1 VGKDIILSVRNL
13 TKTYPGVRA
22 LDAVSIDFERG
33 EVHAIVGEN
42 GAGKSTL
49 IKILTGAIQPDSGEI
64 ELEGVVHSSFSPHEA
79 IFDLGISAIYQEFNL
94 VPYLSIAENIFFGKE
109 ITRGILINM
118 NKMCS
123 ETEKILDRLGMK
135 INPRMLIKD
144 LSVAYQQ
151 IVEISKAISRNVKIL
166 IMDEPSAPL
175 TTNEVDRMFNLVRT
189 LKQQGVTVIYIS
201 HRLGEAFQLADRV
214 TVLRDGKYIKTLI
227 TKETNRQELIRLM
240 VGRTLG
246 EAYPEKKNKSEEV
259 LLEVKNLCTEG
270 LLKNISFRLCR
281 GEILGF
287 GGLVGAGRTELA
299 RVIFGADPI
308 KTGEIYIEGKR
319 VNIRSTSSA
328 ITKGIGLIP
337 EDRKRHGILSE
348 MTVKENISYSALRN
362 LNRVGIIMGKAE
374 ERIAQEFKEK
384 LNIRTPDLGRKV
396 KNLSGGNQQKVVLS
410 KWLATKCKVLLFD
423 EPTRGIDVGAK
434 QEIYELITRLA
445 EEGTGIVLISS
456 ELPELLGMCDRILVM
471 RKGEISGSFKKG
483 EATQDAILDLA
494 SGE

>member
-1 VGKDIILSVRNL
+1 VGNEIILSVKNI

-22 LDAVSIDFERG
+22 LDGVSIDFERG

-49 IKILTGAIQPDSGEI
+49 IKILTGAIQPDDGEI
-64 ELEGVVHSSFSPHEA
+64 ELEGVVHSSFTPHEA

-94 VPYLSIAENIFFGKE
+94 IPYLPVAENVFFGKE
-109 ITRGILINM
+109 ITSGILINM

-123 ETEKILDRLGMK
+123 ETEKILDRLGLR
-135 INPRMLIKD
+135 INPRTLVKD

-175 TTNEVDRMFNLVRT
+175 TTNEVGRMFDLVRT
-189 LKQQGVTVIYIS
+189 LKRQGVTVIYIS
-201 HRLGEAFQLADRV
+201 HRLGETFQLADRV
-214 TVLRDGKYIKTLI
+214 TVLRDGKYINTMP
-227 TKETNRQELIRLM
+227 TKETNRQDIIRLM

-246 EAYPEKKNKSEEV
+246 ETFPEKQGESGDV
-259 LLEVKNLCTEG
+259 LLEVKSLCTEG
-270 LLKNISFRLCR
+270 LLKNVSFRLHK
-281 GEILGF
+281 GEILGL

-299 RVIFGADPI
+299 RAIFGADPI
-308 KTGEIYIEGKR
+308 KAGEIFVEGKR
-319 VNIRSTSSA
+319 VSIRNTSSA
-328 ITKGIGLIP
+328 IARGIGLIP
-337 EDRKRHGILSE
+337 EDRKQHGILSE
-348 MTVKENISYSALRN
+348 MTVKENISYSALRGI
-362 LNRVGIIMGKAE
+362 NRAGIIMGKVE
-374 ERIAQEFKEK
+374 DRIAREFKEK
-384 LNIRTPDLGRKV
+384 LNIKTPDLERKV

-410 KWLATKCKVLLFD
+410 KWLATKCRVLLFD

-434 QEIYELITRLA
+434 QEIYELIKKLA
-445 EEGTGIVLISS
+445 EEGHGIVYISS

-471 RKGEISGSFKKG
+471 RNGEISGSFEKG
-483 EATQDAILDLA
+483 EATQDAILELA

>member
-1 VGKDIILSVRNL
+1 MGKDIILSVRNL

-64 ELEGVVHSSFSPHEA
+64 DLEGVVHSSFRPHEA

-94 VPYLSIAENIFFGKE
+94 IPYLSVAENVFFGKE

-118 NKMCS
+118 KKMCS

-144 LSVAYQQ
+144 LGVAYQQ

-175 TTNEVDRMFNLVRT
+175 TTNEVDRMYDLVRT
-189 LKQQGVTVIYIS
+189 LKQQGVTIIYIS

-246 EAYPEKKNKSEEV
+246 ETYPEKKYKSEEV

-270 LLKNISFRLCR
+270 LLKNISFVLRR
-281 GEILGF
+281 GEILGL

-308 KTGEIYIEGKR
+308 KAGEIYVEGKR
-319 VNIRSTSSA
+319 VKIRSTSSA

-374 ERIAQEFKEK
+374 ERIAQEFKKK
-384 LNIRTPDLGRKV
+384 LDIKTPDLGRKV

-434 QEIYELITRLA
+434 QEIYELIKQLA
-445 EEGTGIVLISS
+445 EEGTGIVFISS

>member
-1 VGKDIILSVRNL
+1 VRNDIILFVRNL

-22 LDAVSIDFERG
+22 LDGVSIDFERG

-64 ELEGVVHSSFSPHEA
+64 DLEGVVHSSFKPHEA

-94 VPYLSIAENIFFGKE
+94 IPHLSVAENVFFGKE

-123 ETEKILDRLGMK
+123 ETEKILERLGLK
-135 INPRMLIKD
+135 INPRALIKD

-175 TTNEVDRMFNLVRT
+175 TTNEVDRMFDLVRT

-214 TVLRDGKYIKTLI
+214 TVLRDGKFIKTLI

-246 EAYPEKKNKSEEV
+246 EAYPEKKHKSEEV
-259 LLEVKNLCTEG
+259 LLEVKNLCTERFI
-270 LLKNISFRLCR
+270 KNISFRLRR
-281 GEILGF
+281 GEILGL

-299 RVIFGADPI
+299 RAIFGADPI
-308 KTGEIYIEGKR
+308 KSGEIHVEGKR

-362 LNRVGIIMGKAE
+362 LNRAGIIMGKAE
-374 ERIAQEFKEK
+374 ERIAQEFKKK
-384 LNIRTPDLGRKV
+384 LDIKTPDLGRKV

-410 KWLATKCKVLLFD
+410 KWLATKCKVLIFD

-434 QEIYELITRLA
+434 QEIYELIRRLA
-445 EEGTGIVLISS
+445 EEGTGIVFISS

-471 RKGEISGSFKKG
+471 RKGEISGSFKRG

>member
-1 VGKDIILSVRNL
+1 MGKDIILSVRNL

-64 ELEGVVHSSFSPHEA
+64 DLEGVVHSSFKPHEA

-94 VPYLSIAENIFFGKE
+94 IPYLSVAENVFFGKE

-118 NKMCS
+118 KKMCS

-144 LSVAYQQ
+144 LGVAYQQ

-175 TTNEVDRMFNLVRT
+175 TTNEVDRMYDLVRT
-189 LKQQGVTVIYIS
+189 LKQQGVTIIYIS

-246 EAYPEKKNKSEEV
+246 ETYPEKKYKSEEV

-270 LLKNISFRLCR
+270 LLKNISFVLRR
-281 GEILGF
+281 GEILGL

-308 KTGEIYIEGKR
+308 KAGEIYVEGKR
-319 VNIRSTSSA
+319 VKIRSTSSA

-374 ERIAQEFKEK
+374 ERIAQEFKKK
-384 LNIRTPDLGRKV
+384 LDIKTPDLGRKV

-434 QEIYELITRLA
+434 QEIYELIKQLA
-445 EEGTGIVLISS
+445 EEGTGIVFISS

>member
-64 ELEGVVHSSFSPHEA
+64 DLEGVVHSSFRPHEA

-94 VPYLSIAENIFFGKE
+94 IPYLSVAENVFFGKE

-144 LSVAYQQ
+144 LGVAYQQ

-175 TTNEVDRMFNLVRT
+175 TTNEVDRMYDLVRT

-246 EAYPEKKNKSEEV
+246 ETYPEKKYKSEEV

-270 LLKNISFRLCR
+270 LLKNISFVLRR
-281 GEILGF
+281 GEILGL

-308 KTGEIYIEGKR
+308 KAGEIYVEGKR
-319 VNIRSTSSA
+319 VKIRSTSSA

-374 ERIAQEFKEK
+374 ERIAQEFKKK
-384 LNIRTPDLGRKV
+384 LDIKTPDLGRKV

-434 QEIYELITRLA
+434 QEIYELIKQLA
-445 EEGTGIVLISS
+445 EEGTGIVFISS

>member
-1 VGKDIILSVRNL
+1 MYD
-13 TKTYPGVRA
+13 
-22 LDAVSIDFERG
+22 
-33 EVHAIVGEN
+33 
-42 GAGKSTL
+42 
-49 IKILTGAIQPDSGEI
+49 
-64 ELEGVVHSSFSPHEA
+64 
-79 IFDLGISAIYQEFNL
+79 
-94 VPYLSIAENIFFGKE
+94 
-109 ITRGILINM
+109 
-118 NKMCS
+118 
-123 ETEKILDRLGMK
+123 
-135 INPRMLIKD
+135 
-144 LSVAYQQ
+144 
-151 IVEISKAISRNVKIL
+151 
-166 IMDEPSAPL
+166 
-175 TTNEVDRMFNLVRT
+175 LVRT

-246 EAYPEKKNKSEEV
+246 ETYPEKKYKSEEV

-270 LLKNISFRLCR
+270 LLKNISFVLRR
-281 GEILGF
+281 GEILGL

-308 KTGEIYIEGKR
+308 KAGEIYVEGKR
-319 VNIRSTSSA
+319 VKIRSTSSA

-374 ERIAQEFKEK
+374 ERIAQEFKKK
-384 LNIRTPDLGRKV
+384 LDIKTPDLGRKV

-434 QEIYELITRLA
+434 QEIYELIKQLA
-445 EEGTGIVLISS
+445 EEGTGIVFISS

>member
-1 VGKDIILSVRNL
+1 VGKDIILSVRNV

-33 EVHAIVGEN
+33 EVHALVGEN

-49 IKILTGAIQPDSGEI
+49 IKILTGAIQPDGGEI
-64 ELEGVVHSSFSPHEA
+64 ELEGVVHSSFRPHEA

-94 VPYLSIAENIFFGKE
+94 IPYLSVAENVFFGKE

-135 INPRMLIKD
+135 INPRTLVKD
-144 LSVAYQQ
+144 LSIAYQQ

-175 TTNEVDRMFNLVRT
+175 TTNEVDRMFDLVRT
-189 LKQQGVTVIYIS
+189 LRQQGVTVIYIS

-214 TVLRDGKYIKTLI
+214 TVLRDGKYIKTLM
-227 TKETNRQELIRLM
+227 TKETNRQEIIRLM

-246 EAYPEKKNKSEEV
+246 ETYPEKRYQSEEV
-259 LLEVKNLCTEG
+259 LLEVKNLSTSG
-270 LLKNISFRLCR
+270 FLKNISLRLHR
-281 GEILGF
+281 GEILGL

-299 RVIFGADPI
+299 RAIFGADPL
-308 KTGEIYIEGKR
+308 KAGEIYVEGKR
-319 VNIRSTSSA
+319 VNIRNTSSA
-328 ITKGIGLIP
+328 IARGIGLIP
-337 EDRKRHGILSE
+337 EDRKQHGILSE

-374 ERIAQEFKEK
+374 DRIAKDFKEK
-384 LNIRTPDLGRKV
+384 LDIKTPDLGRKV

-434 QEIYELITRLA
+434 QEIYELIKQLA
-445 EEGTGIVLISS
+445 EEGNGIVFISS

-471 RKGEISGSFKKG
+471 RKGEISGSFMKG

>member
-1 VGKDIILSVRNL
+1 MGKDIILSVRNL

-64 ELEGVVHSSFSPHEA
+64 DLEGVVHSSFSPHEA

-94 VPYLSIAENIFFGKE
+94 VPYLSVAENIFFGKE

-175 TTNEVDRMFNLVRT
+175 TTNEVDRMFDLVRT

-246 EAYPEKKNKSEEV
+246 ETYPEKKNKSEEV

-308 KTGEIYIEGKR
+308 KAGEIYVEGKR

-362 LNRVGIIMGKAE
+362 LNRVGVIMGKAE
-374 ERIAQEFKEK
+374 ERIAREFKEK
-384 LNIRTPDLGRKV
+384 LNIRTPDIGRKV

-471 RKGEISGSFKKG
+471 RKGVISGSFKKG

>member
-64 ELEGVVHSSFSPHEA
+64 DLEGVVHSSFRPHEA

-94 VPYLSIAENIFFGKE
+94 IPYLSVAENVFFGKE

-118 NKMCS
+118 KKMCS

-144 LSVAYQQ
+144 LGVAYQQ

-175 TTNEVDRMFNLVRT
+175 TTNEVDRMYDLVRT
-189 LKQQGVTVIYIS
+189 LKQQGVTIIYIS

-246 EAYPEKKNKSEEV
+246 ETYPEKKYKSEEV

-270 LLKNISFRLCR
+270 LLKNISFVLRR
-281 GEILGF
+281 GEILGL

-308 KTGEIYIEGKR
+308 KAGEIYVEGKR
-319 VNIRSTSSA
+319 VKIRSTSSA

-374 ERIAQEFKEK
+374 ERIAQEFKKK
-384 LNIRTPDLGRKV
+384 LDIKTPDLGRKV

-434 QEIYELITRLA
+434 QEIYELIKQLA
-445 EEGTGIVLISS
+445 EEGTGIVFISS

>member
-1 VGKDIILSVRNL
+1 VGNDIILSVSDV

-22 LDAVSIDFERG
+22 LDDVSIDFERG

-64 ELEGVVHSSFSPHEA
+64 ELEGVVHSSFTPHEA

-94 VPYLSIAENIFFGKE
+94 IPYLSVAENVFFGKE

-123 ETEKILDRLGMK
+123 ETEKILDRLGMR
-135 INPRMLIKD
+135 INPRTLVKD

-175 TTNEVDRMFNLVRT
+175 TTNEVDRMFDLVRT
-189 LKQQGVTVIYIS
+189 LKRQGVTVIYIS
-201 HRLGEAFQLADRV
+201 HRIGETFQLADRV
-214 TVLRDGKYIKTLI
+214 TVLRDGKYIKTLM
-227 TKETNRQELIRLM
+227 TKETNRQEIIRLM

-246 EAYPEKKNKSEEV
+246 ETYPEKEYASEEV
-259 LLEVKNLCTEG
+259 LLEVKNLSTEG
-270 LLKNISFRLCR
+270 LLKNISFRLHR
-281 GEILGF
+281 GEILGL

-299 RVIFGADPI
+299 RAIFGADPV
-308 KTGEIYIEGKR
+308 KAGEVYVEGKR
-319 VNIRSTSSA
+319 VHVRNTSSA
-328 ITKGIGLIP
+328 ITRGIGLIP
-337 EDRKRHGILSE
+337 EDRKQHGILSE

-362 LNRVGIIMGKAE
+362 LNRAGIIMGKSE
-374 ERIAQEFKEK
+374 DRIAQEFKEK
-384 LNIRTPDLGRKV
+384 LDIKTPDLGRKV

-410 KWLATKCKVLLFD
+410 KWLATRCRVLLFD

-434 QEIYELITRLA
+434 QEIYELIKQLA
-445 EEGTGIVLISS
+445 DEGHGIVFISS

-471 RKGEISGSFKKG
+471 RNGEISGSFMKG